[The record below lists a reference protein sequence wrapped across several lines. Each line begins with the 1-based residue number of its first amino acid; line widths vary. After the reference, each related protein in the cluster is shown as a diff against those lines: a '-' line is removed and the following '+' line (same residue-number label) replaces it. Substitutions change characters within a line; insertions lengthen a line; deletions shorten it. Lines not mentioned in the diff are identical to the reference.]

1 MQPIAVPARIDA
13 GNAVEVLNSLK
24 EATTA
29 AGSLPVTLDLAPL
42 QQFDSSALSL
52 LLQLARDRS
61 GSVHGAETTAEPRAA
76 ATPGETPAMTPFL
89 VLLNPPEKLQE
100 LAELYGVAEMLFG
113 AAVEPDHGRQN

>member
-61 GSVHGAETTAEPRAA
+61 GSVHGAETAAEPRAA
-76 ATPGETPAMTPFL
+76 VTPGETPAVTPFL

-113 AAVEPDHGRQN
+113 ASVEPDHGRPN